1 MVVLKNG
8 RGRAENLMR
17 EEDVVAAIRATF
29 ARYGVAG
36 EEDDDDCSR
45 IDQLLASHVTTD
57 VVVEGVDFDRALYP
71 LRYAGQRALA
81 QNVSDLFANDC
92 EPVGFLQAL
101 CVPPHMGLPDVV
113 AFCDGMAR
121 LAGALGLPLL
131 GGDLSRTDGPLTCAI
146 TALGRAPGL
155 ALSRRGARVSQG
167 VWLTGPVGGSAA
179 GLRVLQRDRPG
190 DVEDSFWRWRQ
201 SLPLMEQVAVRAH
214 LEPSVVH
221 HLERLSDYAVAA
233 IDISDGLARDASRLA
248 KSSGVAIDLDTLA
261 AGIDRAAGA
270 TLHDAL
276 GGGEDWVLL
285 FAVPEGL
292 TPEGCCRVGTVVDG
306 PAGAVWHD
314 GVRVD
319 ERGHDHFAGRS
330 HS

>member
-1 MVVLKNG
+1 
-8 RGRAENLMR
+8 MR

-29 ARYGVAG
+29 ARYGVSG
-36 EEDDDDCSR
+36 EPDDDDCSR
-45 IDQLLASHVTTD
+45 IDHLLVSHVTTD

-101 CVPPHMGLPDVV
+101 CIPPDMNLDDVI

-121 LAGALGLPLL
+121 LAGALGVPLL

-146 TALGRAPGL
+146 TALGRAPSL

-167 VWLTGPVGGSAA
+167 LWLTGPVGGSAA

-190 DVEDSFWRWRQ
+190 SLEPAFSTWRTALSAVEQ
-201 SLPLMEQVAVRAH
+201 CAVRAH

-221 HLERLSDYAVAA
+221 HLERLSDFAVAA
-233 IDISDGLARDASRLA
+233 IDISDGLARDAARLA
-248 KSSGVAIDLDTLA
+248 RSSGVAVELDTLA
-261 AGIDRAAGA
+261 HGIDVAAGA
-270 TLHDAL
+270 TLDDAL
-276 GGGEDWVLL
+276 AGGEDWVLL
-285 FAVPEGL
+285 LAVPDGLVPEG
-292 TPEGCCRVGTVVDG
+292 CRRIGTVVDG
-306 PAGAVWHD
+306 PVGAVWHE

-319 ERGHDHFAGRS
+319 GRGHDHFGNSPRG
-330 HS
+330 